1 MGNDMDK
8 KGILTVRM
16 MGTISVE
23 YEGEF
28 FPIGTALTGKILQL
42 FLILLYAGKKG
53 VGREELLDAFYGNGE
68 YANPSGSLRAAV
80 FRLRRLLKEMLPEH
94 EYICTDGGIYRW
106 DEGNVTVSIDAR
118 NFEKAAQS
126 ALATGKKEELC
137 HACSLYYGEFLSQMT
152 GEKWVNVIGVK
163 YQELYFKCLR
173 LASRLLKADRE
184 YDRLLNLSTAASRLY
199 PYEECQMMKLD
210 CLIALKRYQEAMEVY
225 KQVVVQ
231 YFEEQGLPPSETM
244 LQRFRLMSGQI
255 RYPSFIDSYRLVS
268 RMAERFSFEYTL
280 FCITLVDGKGALLE
294 GEMVQTTSEMLKN
307 AIGESLRKGDLFTC
321 YSPVQYLVLLNGAGQ
336 EHVLAV
342 CERVERSLKQW
353 ENGKKINFSH
363 QILGLAP

>member
-1 MGNDMDK
+1 M
-8 KGILTVRM
+8 
-16 MGTISVE
+16 
-23 YEGEF
+23 
-28 FPIGTALTGKILQL
+28 
-42 FLILLYAGKKG
+42 
-53 VGREELLDAFYGNGE
+53 
-68 YANPSGSLRAAV
+68 
-80 FRLRRLLKEMLPEH
+80 
-94 EYICTDGGIYRW
+94 
-106 DEGNVTVSIDAR
+106 TVSIDAR

-184 YDRLLNLSTAASRLY
+184 YDRLVNLSTAASRLY
-199 PYEECQMMKLD
+199 PYEECRMMKLD

-255 RYPSFIDSYRLVS
+255 RYTSDMLKDIENTLKEREETQGPYYSTYPSFIDSYRLVS